1 MGKDRPP
8 DQPSFL
14 YIFYQLCHSVL
25 RLFFL
30 TLTIGGKAF
39 LRAVGEEAVRVLPPV
54 VRRLWEWRTDRA
66 HEASAQALQ
75 ALIRRK
81 QLLQASELQHV
92 LIYQPPSPSFV
103 GVLARAFPRVSL
115 TVVLSRPGQMA
126 AYAATLETGAAVGC
140 HRLELS
146 AERLLFERESF
157 DLIIT
162 CTRVN
167 EVLVQDA
174 LYCLKRDGRLL
185 TLTQPGKSAGRLSPA
200 LHLQSRSIVRAPR
213 RVQRALVYRKRG
225 A

>member
-8 DQPSFL
+8 DHPSFVYL
-14 YIFYQLCHSVL
+14 FL
-25 RLFFL
+25 RLIQSLLRLVFL
-30 TLTIGGKAF
+30 TLAIGGKAF
-39 LRAVGEEAVRVLPPV
+39 FRAVGDGERFLPPAA
-54 VRRLWEWRTDRA
+54 RRLLAWRA
-66 HEASAQALQ
+66 EKGYEAQAQALQ

-103 GVLARAFPRVSL
+103 GVLARAFPRASL

-162 CTRVN
+162 CTRVS

-185 TLTQPGKSAGRLSPA
+185 TLTQPGKSAGGLSPA